1 MLARHPKTGAPIR
14 IMKSDASVWRDQ
26 KTLLWVDGAN
36 ATASLNAAGA
46 AGAAGR
52 WDIGAVGLGAAA
64 SLQAN
69 ILLCVNDD
77 PAAVAAWLDT
87 GVWHNYMMVCLPQS
101 TIQAIGV
108 EKFRAYGLKN
118 LVCLDELHTVYPFL
132 GPAWTT
138 GSVDDAKV
146 MIAMVLRCSRVGPV
160 DSSAVESSRAAASSL
175 KLLPAAPSPPP
186 LWLITQYYNPSQTKR
201 RREVTACLQANLAN
215 PLVDRVI
222 LLNESAGLV
231 QPSAHPKITEV
242 VIGHR
247 LAYADVLRW
256 IADQPED
263 AIVAFANA
271 DIFLDTETTKLL
283 WSVDLADKFL
293 ALLRWEVTGTDEAAR
308 AAAKLF
314 GPRPDSQDTWVVD
327 AASVRRA
334 FPDGVPPSF
343 EIPFGK
349 GGCDNAITVEML
361 RKKFQVANPAVNLR
375 TFHYH
380 TSQVRTYDPKDIVDR
395 PAYMYVEPTGIH
407 DMQPVKR
414 LTADLAESTIFK
426 GRAVARPVKGPVTPA
441 QAATFCRMVERA
453 SNGVFK
459 LDAAGQN
466 VWAPPP
472 VPLYSFKGATFQT
485 REGLPYGYNS
495 IFIGPTAASA
505 EAWSKARLGVLA
517 AALEVD
523 SSFAVPITD
532 AVAGSPAEY
541 CTKYLAKVFL
551 MRKMLRRPVVDMWCA
566 KEARAA
572 LGLFRWTAGPVPIVS
587 REEVVQMW
595 SKELAA
601 WLPHDGGA
609 DLVTAEEVEALREAF
624 LGWEASAAAEADTK
638 RLVIVVDERYLTE
651 EVAEGI
657 EREVEG
663 VGLSVKVVY
672 AGRTNL
678 EAMAAALR
686 GAWGYV
692 SATPSAQWLWMLPR
706 GAVAWEVQ
714 SEMEPSAAGLHLAA
728 AAAVEHRLAIH
739 SKGALTPA
747 DRSALINRLAG
758 SVLEELER
766 VVDGKA
772 SLSDKPLPVIRMPT
786 GHQGRFDHAGD
797 SFREMARLW
806 AAAGYVSVVD
816 DPDVTQ
822 VWLEA
827 GGKRNLLYDRPT
839 LEWLAA
845 APAAELKALE
855 APGAKALFGNPAAPP
870 TPGAQPWFFW
880 PRRPALVERI
890 AAGPSP
896 ATSFSARNQALVF
909 YGRSENAVQRGR
921 RCAADWASACTDF
934 VHVDGLK
941 PYPFMQEEYLH
952 RLAAARFGLC
962 LAGYGLKC
970 HREVECMAMGCVPI
984 VAPEVDMTNY
994 AVPPQEGVHYFCA
1007 ADPDEAR
1014 RIAATTSEDE
1024 WSTMSAAC
1032 RAWWR
1037 ANASV
1042 AGSWALTAR
1051 LLEL

>member
-1 MLARHPKTGAPIR
+1 MLIRHPKTGGTIR
-14 IMKSDASVWRDQ
+14 LMKSDSSVWRDQ
-26 KTLLWVDGAN
+26 KTLLWLEG
-36 ATASLNAAGA
+36 AGA
-46 AGAAGR
+46 AAPSQAANAANR
-52 WDIGAVGLGAAA
+52 WDVGVVGLGSAAA

-69 ILLCVNDD
+69 ILLSVHDD

-87 GVWHNYMMVCLPQS
+87 AAWHNYMMVCLPQS

-146 MIAMVLRCSRVGPV
+146 MIAMVLRAGRVGPV
-160 DSSAVESSRAAASSL
+160 DVAAVEPSRVATASNL
-175 KLLPAAPSPPP
+175 KLLPTPPVAPP
-186 LWLITQYYNPSQTKR
+186 LWLITQYYNPAQAKR
-201 RREVTACLQANLAN
+201 RREVVACLQANLAN

-222 LLNESAGLV
+222 LLNESAGLAA
-231 QPSAHPKITEV
+231 AHPKITEV

-247 LAYADVLRW
+247 LTYADVLRW
-256 IADQPED
+256 IAAQEVD

-271 DIFLDTETTKLL
+271 DIFLDTDTTKLL

-380 TSQVRTYDPKDIVDR
+380 SSQLRTYDPKDIVDR

-414 LTADLAESTIFK
+414 IGSDVAEATTFK

-453 SNGVFK
+453 SNGAFK
-459 LDAAGQN
+459 LTPTGQN
-466 VWAPPP
+466 IWTPPA
-472 VPLYSFKGATFQT
+472 VPLYSFKGAAFQT

-495 IFIGPTAASA
+495 IFIGPTAAAA

-523 SSFAVPITD
+523 SSFAVPLPD

-551 MRKMLRRPVVDMWCA
+551 MRKLLRRPVVDMWCA

-587 REEVVQMW
+587 REEVVQVW

-601 WLPHDGGA
+601 WLPQDGGVE
-609 DLVTAEEVEALREAF
+609 LVTAEEVEALREAF
-624 LGWEASAAAEADTK
+624 LGWTEVLAEEPRRLVIAVDERFVTEEAAEA
-638 RLVIVVDERYLTE
+638 
-651 EVAEGI
+651 I

-692 SATPSAQWLWMLPR
+692 GATPAAQWLWMLPR
-706 GAVAWEVQ
+706 GSTTWEVQ

-728 AAAVEHRLAIH
+728 AAAVEHRLVIQP
-739 SKGALTPA
+739 KGTLTAA
-747 DRSALINRLAG
+747 DRAALVRTLAG
-758 SVLEELER
+758 SVLEELEKE
-766 VVDGKA
+766 VDAAPA
-772 SLSDKPLPVIRMPT
+772 SKPLPVIRMPA

-806 AAAGYVSVVD
+806 AAAGYVSVVE
-816 DPDVTQ
+816 DPGVTQ
-822 VWLEA
+822 VWLEGA
-827 GGKRNLLYDRPT
+827 NDQRHLLYDRPT

-855 APGAKALFGNPAAPP
+855 AHGAKALFGNPAAP
-870 TPGAQPWFFW
+870 TGSTGQPWFFW
-880 PRRPALVERI
+880 PRRPSLVERI

-921 RCAADWASACTDF
+921 RTTADWAAACTDF

-941 PYPFMQEEYLH
+941 PYPFTQEEYLH

-1014 RIAATTSEDE
+1014 RIAATTSEEE
-1024 WSTMSAAC
+1024 WSAMSAAC

-1042 AGSWALTAR
+1042 VGSWALTAR